1 MRWYTWRRASH
12 VLVMGCEVSITVQ
25 EQDLEAVLDS
35 FVKADW
41 FFVAVK
47 KANQILEMRKGN
59 LENWTE
65 NIITPLCKFSH
76 AVTLST
82 VCTSDLISQK
92 MLEWRCFRKGQSQS
106 DQGFGMVSVRKKRL
120 SGPGL
125 FSSRL
130 LGAEGLQNH
139 EWRAWTGISHSFFFQ
154 YTIGCN

>member
-1 MRWYTWRRASH
+1 
-12 VLVMGCEVSITVQ
+12 MGCEVSITVQ

-82 VCTSDLISQK
+82 VCTSDLVSQK
-92 MLEWRCFRKGQSQS
+92 TCWNEGASEKGSHKVIKDLEWFLYE
-106 DQGFGMVSVRKKRL
+106 KKNQWAR
-120 SGPGL
+120 
-125 FSSRL
+125 
-130 LGAEGLQNH
+130 
-139 EWRAWTGISHSFFFQ
+139 TV
-154 YTIGCN
+154 